1 MRLAA
6 ELEFLGEAA
15 VAVEFELEM
24 EAVDTV
30 DVEAVGHAEDFDEEL
45 GLLVAKSAFLYQAQN
60 LQQSFGHCLSEYFE
74 YFEYFDY
81 FPYCSADCSAFSG
94 TFGGSISH
102 PQDKN
107 FSNFRFLSVLIV
119 LSLYFFQD
127 FLSFTR
133 ESILGI
139 DR

>member
-1 MRLAA
+1 MRHAA

-30 DVEAVGHAEDFDEEL
+30 DVEADGHESTDMHAEDFDEEL

-60 LQQSFGHCLSEYFE
+60 LQQSFGHCSSE

-81 FPYCSADCSAFSG
+81 FPYCSVDCSASSG
-94 TFGGSISH
+94 TFDGRSH
-102 PQDKN
+102 PQGKN
-107 FSNFRFLSVLIV
+107 LS
-119 LSLYFFQD
+119 
-127 FLSFTR
+127 
-133 ESILGI
+133 
-139 DR
+139 